1 MTFHYQSEYS
11 GDRRDAALPA
21 PHLETVAS
29 ASIVCSGPQVESDC
43 GPEMRLQFNSGI
55 IALCAGFF
63 AAQPS
68 FERVVVDFADR
79 EVAGVRKR
87 SSSL

>member
-1 MTFHYQSEYS
+1 MTLNYQSEYS
-11 GDRRDAALPA
+11 DDHRNAALPA
-21 PHLETVAS
+21 PHFEIVAS
-29 ASIVCSGPQVESDC
+29 ADIACDGTPVESDC

-55 IALCAGFF
+55 ISLCAGFF

-68 FERVVVDFADR
+68 FERIVVDFADQ

-87 SSSL
+87 NSSL